1 MQDLWERYQAE
12 HLPLKAPHAQADER
26 SIWQKIILPRFGKW
40 ILAAID
46 HSDID
51 SLHQDITNVRDTP
64 VRANRT
70 IETLRKAFNL
80 AIRWKWSEHNPA
92 SGVRPNP
99 EEPRDRFL
107 NKTEIAALARALCSA
122 PNLFF
127 RMTSSFPSHSLTS
140 QTALSAQR

>member
-12 HLPLKAPHAQADER
+12 HLPLKAPRAQADER

-40 ILAAID
+40 KLAAID

-92 SGVRPNP
+92 SGVR
-99 EEPRDRFL
+99 
-107 NKTEIAALARALCSA
+107 LARQPRHARRYRAGVRKIVALT
-122 PNLFF
+122 P
-127 RMTSSFPSHSLTS
+127 SS
-140 QTALSAQR
+140 